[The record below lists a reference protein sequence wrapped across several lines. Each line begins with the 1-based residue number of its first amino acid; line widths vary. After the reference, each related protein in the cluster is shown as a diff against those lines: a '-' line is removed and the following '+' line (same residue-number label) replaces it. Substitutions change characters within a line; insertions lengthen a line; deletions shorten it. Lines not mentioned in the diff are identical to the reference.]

1 MYYTVL
7 YYTPV
12 MCVINLNQTWAVV
25 LDMSSSVQILV
36 SAESFSYILVSAES
50 DAIHSA
56 ANRSENSGFVQNSD
70 QLLQMVRK

>member
-1 MYYTVL
+1 MGSGVGGMTAGGGGG
-7 YYTPV
+7 
-12 MCVINLNQTWAVV
+12 CA

-36 SAESFSYILVSAES
+36 SAKSFSYILVSAES

-70 QLLQMVRK
+70 QLLQMVRKWSEN